1 MNNDKNSK
9 NHNTKNDI
17 NSNDHN
23 NSSSAWTPKVSKIMA
38 LGLGLS
44 LYTLRASVIK
54 LSVLKF
60 HARLR
65 GVWRLLRKG
74 ACSCKLL
81 VGFGR
86 FSAWGFIRVLRF
98 GIQGEM
104 LDLL

>member
-1 MNNDKNSK
+1 MNNAKNSK

-38 LGLGLS
+38 LMVFIMGLGLS

-86 FSAWGFIRVLRF
+86 FSA
-98 GIQGEM
+98 
-104 LDLL
+104 